1 MDEVGEMAVTSVV
14 KVVTGQENVLKVEE
28 VVVVGEEVT
37 DALSVGRQGT
47 SRLTVLRGEKEGG
60 GSGNHYTIYCFLEL
74 LLSDEYICSK

>member
-1 MDEVGEMAVTSVV
+1 MAVTSVV

-37 DALSVGRQGT
+37 DALSVGRQGI

-60 GSGNHYTIYCFLEL
+60 GSGKNIYDILFLG
-74 LLSDEYICSK
+74 IAPI